1 MYNINMSNNRFSCL
15 KPSSNGDIPNNNSSE
30 SGNKFKRPQQNNRW
44 DRNNTKKNSRFP
56 SPERT
61 SRFSSNKRNSRFPSP
76 ERNSRFPSP
85 ERNSR
90 FPSPER
96 NSRFPSPERNSRFE
110 NQDNKFNSFTQ
121 PKRDDK
127 PRHSRGGF
135 GKFAYNHGRRS
146 TGPSVFDN
154 VKKDRHGRP
163 MLHNATTS
171 AFDIGNVLKKVEN
184 PKKTKNK
191 KKKKNQVNSFFE
203 EEEKKTDAELKA
215 EREWNKQ
222 MILNMQYAT
231 DSEDETLED
240 EILEEK
246 NQEEL

>member
-1 MYNINMSNNRFSCL
+1 MSNTRFSCL
-15 KPSSNGDIPNNNSSE
+15 KPSSNDDISNNTHISYD

-44 DRNNTKKNSRFP
+44 NRTDSSKK
-56 SPERT
+56 
-61 SRFSSNKRNSRFPSP
+61 NSRFPSP

-110 NQDNKFNSFTQ
+110 KSDNNFNSFTR
-121 PKRDDK
+121 PKREDK
-127 PRHSRGGF
+127 PTYSRGGF

-154 VKKDRHGRP
+154 VKKDSQGRP
-163 MLHNATTS
+163 MLANATTS
-171 AFDIGNVLKKVEN
+171 AFNIGGVLKKVEKQ
-184 PKKTKNK
+184 KKTKNK

-203 EEEKKTDAELKA
+203 EEEKTSEAEIKA
-215 EREWNKQ
+215 AKEWNKQ
-222 MILNMQYAT
+222 MILNMQYET
-231 DSEDETLED
+231 DSEDEK
-240 EILEEK
+240 LEEE

>member
-1 MYNINMSNNRFSCL
+1 MSNNRFSCL
-15 KPSSNGDIPNNNSSE
+15 KPSSNGDISNNTHRSYE

-44 DRNNTKKNSRFP
+44 NRTDSSKK
-56 SPERT
+56 
-61 SRFSSNKRNSRFPSP
+61 
-76 ERNSRFPSP
+76 
-85 ERNSR
+85 
-90 FPSPER
+90 

-110 NQDNKFNSFTQ
+110 NSDNKFNSFTR
-121 PKRDDK
+121 PKREDK
-127 PRHSRGGF
+127 PTYSRGGF

-154 VKKDRHGRP
+154 VKKDSQGRP
-163 MLHNATTS
+163 MLANATTS
-171 AFDIGNVLKKVEN
+171 AFNIDNVLKKVEK

-203 EEEKKTDAELKA
+203 EEEKKTEAEIKA
-215 EREWNKQ
+215 EKEWNKQ

-231 DSEDETLED
+231 DSEDETLE
-240 EILEEK
+240 EE